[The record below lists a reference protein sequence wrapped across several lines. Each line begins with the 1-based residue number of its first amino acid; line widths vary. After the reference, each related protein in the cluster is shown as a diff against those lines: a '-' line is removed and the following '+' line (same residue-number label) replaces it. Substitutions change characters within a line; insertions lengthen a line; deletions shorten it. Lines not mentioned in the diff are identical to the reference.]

1 MTLKPRTS
9 HHRGTKTAVQYLV
22 AAIAIP
28 CALFLCTETALRF
41 FHIGYNPRFFCRE
54 KSQGS
59 TFCYDNPAFGRR
71 FFPPTLV
78 RRSEKFRFPLHKE
91 KNEKR
96 IFVLGSSAAEG
107 DPAPA
112 FAFSSDLDC
121 MLQNRYGATTCTVV
135 NTAITATN
143 SNIVV
148 PIAKECSR
156 LSPDIFIVYLGNNEV
171 IGPFGPGT
179 VFSHFSPRWLIKLRI
194 FLSSTRLGQLAA
206 AFSRSVIKSTGTPAG
221 WGGMSMLLQHKIR
234 FDDPRMRSVYQNY
247 QDNLRE
253 ICRAARRSKTRV
265 VLCTVASNLKDCAPF
280 FSMHR
285 PDLSPN
291 TLKQWEHYYQQAVN
305 LQSKKRFAE
314 ALALL
319 KKAELLDSTHAG
331 MQYQIAKNLISL
343 GQFDQAKQQFIAA
356 RDYDALRFR
365 ADSHLNKIVRDVAH
379 EFTDC
384 AVLLD
389 ADKQL
394 SAASEHGICGDTLFL
409 EHVHYNFHGNY
420 LLAASMLPLLD
431 SLMGLPVADAPPI
444 SEEACKKQLAFNPW
458 EELVLDRAIYHR
470 FKKPPFSDQA
480 ENHHRVA
487 LYKEKITLL
496 STFVA
501 DSGQS
506 ILASY
511 QHAAPIEPKRWR
523 IADLFGRYLL
533 LNNGNTDAMKQAFR
547 TVLAALPH
555 NQFVWYNLAIILE
568 RQDKREEAIEYYS
581 EAIRIDPLF
590 FESYVNLV
598 DNLMAESRTNEAMK
612 FCKKVLRVNP
622 GLTSAQERYAQLL
635 LMQRKNRAAALR
647 YDKTIIAPDA
657 LAIIYN
663 KMGLRL
669 LNHGYQQD
677 ALEQFTCAVTVN
689 PELAEAQNNLGGV
702 LVKVGKLSE
711 GIAHFKEAIR
721 INATQPEVR
730 INFADALRSQG
741 SLGEAE
747 KQYRAALSLN
757 PNMAPALNGLGLLL
771 VNQDRL
777 PQAIDLFV
785 RAIEK
790 QPSMLAAHQNLISTC
805 ILMNQQKRAMEIL
818 ARLAKQYPQTAEI
831 HLSLG
836 KLLLEQGNRVDA
848 KRELL
853 VAAQQRPNLPEIGRL
868 LAAMASSATS
878 RMFPTIANCVNPC
891 APDCAVRR

>member
-1 MTLKPRTS
+1 MTLKPRTL
-9 HHRGTKTAVQYLV
+9 HHRGIKTVVQYLV

-28 CALFLCTETALRF
+28 CAIFLCTETALRLF
-41 FHIGYNPRFFCRE
+41 PIGYNPRFFRQE
-54 KSQGS
+54 KSQDS
-59 TFCYDNPAFGRR
+59 TFCCDNPAFGRR

-107 DPAPA
+107 DPAPD
-112 FAFSSDLDC
+112 FAFSRDLDC
-121 MLQNRYGATTCTVV
+121 MLQNRYGATTCAVI

-143 SNIVV
+143 SHIIV

-206 AFSRSVIKSTGTPAG
+206 TLSRSVVKSTGTPAG
-221 WGGMSMLLQHKIR
+221 WGGMGMLLQHKIR

-247 QDNLRE
+247 QNNLRE

-265 VLCTVASNLKDCAPF
+265 ILCTVASNLLDCEPF
-280 FSMHR
+280 FSLHS
-285 PDLSPN
+285 PDLPPN
-291 TLKQWEHYYQQAVN
+291 TLKQWEHYCQQAVN
-305 LQSKKRFAE
+305 LQSKKQFAE

-331 MQYQIAKNLISL
+331 MQYQIAQNLLSL

-365 ADSHLNKIVRDVAH
+365 ADSHLNKIVRDVAR
-379 EFTDC
+379 EFSDC

-389 ADKQL
+389 TDKQL
-394 SAASEHGICGDTLFL
+394 SAASEHGICGDSLFL
-409 EHVHYNFHGNY
+409 EHVHFNFHGNY

-431 SLMGLPVADAPPI
+431 SLMALPAAGAPPI
-444 SEEACKKQLAFNPW
+444 SEEACKKRLAFNPW
-458 EELVLDRAIYHR
+458 EELVIDRAIYHR

-480 ENHHRVA
+480 KNHNRLA

-511 QHAAPIEPKRWR
+511 QHAASIEPKRWR
-523 IADLFGRYLL
+523 ISNLFGRYLL
-533 LNNGNTDAMKQAFR
+533 LNNGKAPAMEQAFL
-547 TVLAALPH
+547 TVLAVMPH
-555 NQFVWYNLAIILE
+555 NQFVRYNLAIILE
-568 RQDKREEAIEYYS
+568 RQGRREEAIGYYS

-612 FCKKVLRVNP
+612 FCKKVLRINP
-622 GLTSAQERYAQLL
+622 GLASAQERYAQLL
-635 LMQRKNRAAALR
+635 LMQRKSTAAALR
-647 YDKTIIAPDA
+647 YNKTIIAPDA

-669 LNHGYQQD
+669 LNHGYKQD
-677 ALEQFTCAVTVN
+677 ALEQFTCAVAVN
-689 PELAEAQNNLGGV
+689 PKLAEAQNNLGGV
-702 LVKVGKLSE
+702 LVKVGKFSE
-711 GIAHFKEAIR
+711 GIEHFKEAIR
-721 INATQPEVR
+721 IDATQPEVR
-730 INFADALRSQG
+730 INFADALQSQG
-741 SLGEAE
+741 FLDEAE
-747 KQYRAALSLN
+747 KQYREALSLN
-757 PNMAPALNGLGLLL
+757 PNLAPALNGLGLVL
-771 VNQDRL
+771 VKQERL
-777 PQAIDLFV
+777 PQASDLFV

-805 ILMNQQKRAMEIL
+805 VLMNQQNRAIEIL
-818 ARLAKQYPQTAEI
+818 TRLAKQYPQTAEI

-836 KLLLEQGNRVDA
+836 KLLLAQDNRVDA

-853 VAAQQRPNLPEIGRL
+853 VAAQLRSNLPEIERL
-868 LAAMASSATS
+868 LAAIASAAT
-878 RMFPTIANCVNPC
+878 
-891 APDCAVRR
+891 RR